1 MTDSNMINEATIERT
16 KRRVAKMGRRDLL
29 DWAGV
34 ALPGMMRHLEAYGSS
49 DDSAHLMEL
58 GFAEMQF
65 AIVVNQLMDDHA
77 ARRDEGLTSE

>member
-1 MTDSNMINEATIERT
+1 MTDSNQVNQATIERT
-16 KRRVAKMGRRDLL
+16 KRRVAKMGRRELL

-34 ALPGMMRHLEAYGSS
+34 ALPGMMRHLEAYGSR
-49 DDSAHLMEL
+49 DDEAHLMEL

-77 ARRDEGLTSE
+77 ARRDEGLTGS